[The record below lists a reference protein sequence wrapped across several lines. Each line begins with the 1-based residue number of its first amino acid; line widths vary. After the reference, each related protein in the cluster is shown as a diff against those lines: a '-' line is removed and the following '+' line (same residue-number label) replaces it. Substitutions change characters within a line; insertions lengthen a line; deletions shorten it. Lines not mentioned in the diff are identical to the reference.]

1 MRNVVKSSGATPN
14 NYSFV
19 LQYFLLFFVGRI
31 IFSINGSYGV
41 AYYFSLSILV
51 VFTLSPIFLPKKWF
65 FLHCLMMIFSHPDI
79 TQDNLNVEANGVLP
93 SASIWQFSIV
103 GEPTIVWVLLIF
115 SCYFFRLRR
124 LTIDIHMLF
133 IGFLFLFE

>member
-51 VFTLSPIFLPKKWF
+51 VFILSPIFLPKKWW
-65 FLHCLMMIFSHPDI
+65 L
-79 TQDNLNVEANGVLP
+79 
-93 SASIWQFSIV
+93 
-103 GEPTIVWVLLIF
+103 
-115 SCYFFRLRR
+115 Y
-124 LTIDIHMLF
+124 
-133 IGFLFLFE
+133 